1 MVLCG
6 FVVVHRVEPQAGLG
20 LSHVAGVSDETIVWT
35 SPIIDVITPVE
46 NWSR

>member
-6 FVVVHRVEPQAGLG
+6 FVVMHKVEPQGAM
-20 LSHVAGVSDETIVWT
+20 VAGVSDETIVWT
-35 SPIIDVITPVE
+35 SPTITPVE